1 MESQSSSCML
11 IEVST
16 STDANSAARVTEKQ
30 KDPQTDQT
38 LRDERIIFNFFKCLF
53 IFERERERASVSRGK
68 AKRKG
73 DTESEADSRF

>member
-1 MESQSSSCML
+1 MAKWTKVEAERFVSFKGLPLILSTRESLGPQWNPRAMDSSCMQ

-38 LRDERIIFNFFKCLF
+38 LRDERIIFNFF
-53 IFERERERASVSRGK
+53 
-68 AKRKG
+68 
-73 DTESEADSRF
+73 